1 METAQVK
8 SVSRADIRAI
18 KPGQTKIFACGS
30 ARARESG
37 KTTAYIVQRLEG
49 IKVKIV
55 RSPDPTILCVQ
66 RVY

>member
-1 METAQVK
+1 MKRQAGTIT
-8 SVSRADIRAI
+8 RGDIRTI
-18 KPGQTKIFACGS
+18 KPGQTKIFACGT

-37 KTTAYIVQRLEG
+37 KVVAYQVQRLDG

>member
-1 METAQVK
+1 MKRQAGTIT
-8 SVSRADIRAI
+8 RGDIRSN
-18 KPGQTKIFACGS
+18 KHGQTKIFACGTEM
-30 ARARESG
+30 ALEIG
-37 KTTAYIVQRLEG
+37 KVVSYQVQRLDG